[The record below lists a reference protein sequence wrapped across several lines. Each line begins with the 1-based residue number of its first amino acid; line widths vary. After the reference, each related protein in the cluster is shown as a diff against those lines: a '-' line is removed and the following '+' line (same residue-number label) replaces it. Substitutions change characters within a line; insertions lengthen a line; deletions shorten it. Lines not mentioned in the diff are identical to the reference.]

1 MSTTQPKFEIP
12 TEMRD
17 FAEKSVEQARNAV
30 STFIQNARKATETLQ
45 NSTKTAELPAGVA
58 FARGLEF
65 TEQNVS
71 AAFELA
77 QKLVRAR
84 DVQEAMQLQS
94 EYVPH
99 PVRRPADPGQG
110 ADERRSAQQG
120 LIASDQHLSPV
131 R

>member
-30 STFIQNARKATETLQ
+30 STFIQNARKATDSLQ
-45 NSTKTAELPAGVA
+45 TSTKTAELPAGVA
-58 FARGLEF
+58 FSRGLEF
-65 TEQNVS
+65 TEQNVA

-94 EYVPH
+94 EYV
-99 PVRRPADPGQG
+99 RTQFAALQTQ
-110 ADERRSAQQG
+110 AKELTSAVQPNK
-120 LIASDQHLSPV
+120 A
-131 R
+131 

>member
-17 FAEKSVEQARNAV
+17 FAEKSVEQARSAV
-30 STFIQNARKATETLQ
+30 STFIQTARKATDTVQ
-45 NSTKTAELPAGVA
+45 TSTKTAELPASVA
-58 FARGLEF
+58 FSRGLDF
-65 TEQNVS
+65 TEQNVT

-94 EYVPH
+94 EYVRTQFAAMQSQAKEL
-99 PVRRPADPGQG
+99 V
-110 ADERRSAQQG
+110 SAAQPNK
-120 LIASDQHLSPV
+120 A
-131 R
+131 

>member
-17 FAEKSVEQARNAV
+17 FAEKSVEQARSAV
-30 STFIQNARKATETLQ
+30 STFIQTARKATDTVQ
-45 NSTKTAELPAGVA
+45 TSTKTAELPASVA
-58 FARGLEF
+58 FSRGLDF
-65 TEQNVS
+65 TEQNVT

-94 EYVPH
+94 EYVRTQFAAMQSQAKEL
-99 PVRRPADPGQG
+99 V
-110 ADERRSAQQG
+110 SVAQPNK
-120 LIASDQHLSPV
+120 A
-131 R
+131 

>member
-30 STFIQNARKATETLQ
+30 STFIQNARKATDSLQ
-45 NSTKTAELPAGVA
+45 TSTKTAELPAGVA
-58 FARGLEF
+58 FSRGLEF

-94 EYVPH
+94 EYV
-99 PVRRPADPGQG
+99 RTQFAALQTQ
-110 ADERRSAQQG
+110 AKELTSAVQPNK
-120 LIASDQHLSPV
+120 A
-131 R
+131 

>member
-17 FAEKSVEQARNAV
+17 FAEKSVEQARSAV
-30 STFIQNARKATETLQ
+30 STFIQTARKATDTVQ
-45 NSTKTAELPAGVA
+45 TSTKTAELPASVA
-58 FARGLEF
+58 FSRGLDF
-65 TEQNVS
+65 TEQNVT

-94 EYVPH
+94 EYVRTQLEAMQSQAKEL
-99 PVRRPADPGQG
+99 V
-110 ADERRSAQQG
+110 SVAQPNK
-120 LIASDQHLSPV
+120 A
-131 R
+131 

>member
-17 FAEKSVEQARNAV
+17 FAEKSVEQARSAV
-30 STFIQNARKATETLQ
+30 STFIQTARKATDTLQ
-45 NSTKTAELPAGVA
+45 TSTKTAELPASVA
-58 FARGLEF
+58 FSRGLDF
-65 TEQNVS
+65 AEQNVT

-94 EYVPH
+94 EYV
-99 PVRRPADPGQG
+99 RTQFPAMQTQ
-110 ADERRSAQQG
+110 AKELVSAAQPNK
-120 LIASDQHLSPV
+120 A
-131 R
+131 